1 MKRLAP
7 IALLLA
13 LCLLVPAS
21 ARANGDPA
29 SDVLLTDQVFLPYEA
44 PISKPAADD
53 LRKTVSSAN
62 AKGYK
67 IRVAL
72 IAFTGD
78 LGTAVSLWRHPQD
91 YAKFLASEIAFVTT
105 DRLLVAMPS
114 GWGVYNKAKPVTK
127 EQAILAKIKPGT
139 TPTPLAESAAAAVR
153 ALAAAGGVTVPK
165 PSGSSG
171 THDRLILGAAVAAFL
186 LILVFPARRL
196 RRSSR
201 LEGQGASA
209 SERVR

>member
-1 MKRLAP
+1 VKGLVVV
-7 IALLLA
+7 LLA
-13 LCLLVPAS
+13 LALLVPAS

-29 SDVLLTDQVFLPYEA
+29 SDVLLTDQVFLPFEA
-44 PISKPAADD
+44 PISKSAADD

-67 IRVAL
+67 VRVAV

-91 YAKFLASEIAFVTT
+91 YSKFLGKEIAFVYSN
-105 DRLLVAMPS
+105 RLLIAMPS
-114 GWGVYNKAKPVTK
+114 GFGFYDRGKPVAK
-127 EQAILAKIKPGT
+127 EQGVLGKIRPGS
-139 TPTPLAESAAAAVR
+139 TPTPLAESAATAVR
-153 ALAAAGGVTVPK
+153 ALAASAGVTVSK

-186 LILVFPARRL
+186 LVLVVPAGLVRR
-196 RRSSR
+196 RGR
-201 LEGQGASA
+201 GGA
-209 SERVR
+209 R